1 LFVTRPL
8 IFALHF
14 GAEVHAEVIMM
25 RKLVLAL
32 SSMALLT
39 ATAQAADLWNGG
51 SSPVNTM
58 YSGSSAFQWS
68 GFYAGVNGGYGFGTL
83 SREPAA
89 GGAVTQNNTGGGGRG
104 AQAGYN
110 ADMGGFILGGEADL
124 QWSSI
129 SHSEDLGA
137 LGTLKAS
144 VDGFGTVRARA
155 GMAFDRVMPYVTG
168 GVAIGNSTVSLTD
181 PANVVT
187 SQTNTHLGWTIG
199 AGLEAAA
206 TDNITIKAEYLY
218 VDLGA
223 KTYTTAPGGNI
234 DATQRFGLIRAG
246 INYKF

>member
-1 LFVTRPL
+1 
-8 IFALHF
+8 
-14 GAEVHAEVIMM
+14 MM

-32 SSMALLT
+32 TSTALLT
-39 ATAQAADLWNGG
+39 ATAQAADLGWNG
-51 SSPVNTM
+51 SSPVNNM

-83 SREPAA
+83 SREPV
-89 GGAVTQNNTGGGGRG
+89 GGGVVTENNTGGWNLG

-110 ADMGGFILGGEADL
+110 MDMGGFVLGGEADL

-129 SHSEDLGA
+129 SYDQDLGA
-137 LGTLKAS
+137 AGSLKAS

-155 GMAFDRVMPYVTG
+155 GVAFDRVMPYVTG
-168 GVAIGNSTVSLTD
+168 GVAFGNSTVSRTNLN
-181 PANVVT
+181 NVVT
-187 SQTNTHLGWTIG
+187 SETNTHLGWTVG

-218 VDLGA
+218 VDLGSQP
-223 KTYTTAPGGNI
+223 YTTAPGGNI
-234 DATQRFGLIRAG
+234 DATQRFSVIRAG

>member
-1 LFVTRPL
+1 
-8 IFALHF
+8 
-14 GAEVHAEVIMM
+14 MM

-32 SSMALLT
+32 TSTALLT
-39 ATAQAADLWNGG
+39 ATAQAADLGWNNG

-68 GFYAGVNGGYGFGTL
+68 GFYAGVNAGYGFGTL
-83 SREPAA
+83 SREPSA
-89 GGAVTQNNTGGGGRG
+89 GGVVTENNTNGWGLG

-110 ADMGGFILGGEADL
+110 MDMGGFVLGGEADL

-129 SHSEDLGA
+129 GYEQDLGA
-137 LGTLKAS
+137 AGTLKAS

-168 GVAIGNSTVSLTD
+168 GVAFGNSTVSLTD

>member
-1 LFVTRPL
+1 
-8 IFALHF
+8 
-14 GAEVHAEVIMM
+14 M

-32 SSMALLT
+32 ASTALLT
-39 ATAQAADLWNGG
+39 ATAQAADLGWNG
-51 SSPVNTM
+51 STSPVNSM
-58 YSGSSAFQWS
+58 YSGTSAFQWS
-68 GFYAGVNGGYGFGTL
+68 GFYAGVNAGYGFGTL
-83 SREPAA
+83 RREPV
-89 GGAVTQNNTGGGGRG
+89 GGGVATENNTGGWNLG

-110 ADMGGFILGGEADL
+110 VDMGGFVLGGEADL
-124 QWSSI
+124 QWSAI
-129 SHSEDLGA
+129 NYQADVGA
-137 LGTLKAS
+137 PGTLKAS
-144 VDGFGTVRARA
+144 VDGFGTLRARA
-155 GMAFDRVMPYVTG
+155 GLTFDRVMPYVTG

-187 SQTNTHLGWTIG
+187 SQTNTHLGWTVG

-234 DATQRFGLIRAG
+234 DASQRFGLIRAG

>member
-1 LFVTRPL
+1 LFVTRVL

-89 GGAVTQNNTGGGGRG
+89 GGVVTQNNTGGWGLG

-129 SHSEDLGA
+129 SHSEDLGVP
-137 LGTLKAS
+137 GTLKAS

-155 GMAFDRVMPYVTG
+155 GMAIDRDIP
-168 GVAIGNSTVSLTD
+168 
-181 PANVVT
+181 
-187 SQTNTHLGWTIG
+187 
-199 AGLEAAA
+199 
-206 TDNITIKAEYLY
+206 
-218 VDLGA
+218 
-223 KTYTTAPGGNI
+223 
-234 DATQRFGLIRAG
+234 
-246 INYKF
+246 

>member
-1 LFVTRPL
+1 
-8 IFALHF
+8 
-14 GAEVHAEVIMM
+14 MM
-25 RKLVLAL
+25 RTLVLAL
-32 SSMALLT
+32 TSTALLT
-39 ATAQAADLWNGG
+39 ASAHAADLWNGSG

-58 YSGSSAFQWS
+58 YSGTSAFQWS

-83 SREPAA
+83 GRKPV
-89 GGAVTQNNTGGGGRG
+89 GGGVTTENNTGGWNLG

-124 QWSSI
+124 QWSAI

-137 LGTLKAS
+137 PGTLKAS

-155 GMAFDRVMPYVTG
+155 GIAFDRVMPYVTG
-168 GVAIGNSTVSLTD
+168 GVAFGNSTVSLTD

-187 SQTNTHLGWTIG
+187 SQTNTHVGWALG

-223 KTYTTAPGGNI
+223 KTYSTAPGGNI

>member
-1 LFVTRPL
+1 
-8 IFALHF
+8 
-14 GAEVHAEVIMM
+14 MM

-32 SSMALLT
+32 TSTALLT
-39 ATAQAADLWNGG
+39 ATAQAADLGWNGN

-83 SREPAA
+83 SREPVA
-89 GGAVTQNNTGGGGRG
+89 GGVVTENNTGGWNLG

-110 ADMGGFILGGEADL
+110 MDMGGFVLGGEADL

-129 SHSEDLGA
+129 AYEAPIPG
-137 LGTLKAS
+137 GNTLKAS
-144 VDGFGTVRARA
+144 VDGYGTLRARA
-155 GMAFDRVMPYVTG
+155 GVTFDRVMPYVTG
-168 GVAIGNSTVSLTD
+168 GVAVGNTTVSETT
-181 PANVVT
+181 PGNVVT

-206 TDNITIKAEYLY
+206 TDNITFKAEYLY

-223 KTYTTAPGGNI
+223 KTFTPSNI
-234 DATQRFGLIRAG
+234 DAGQRFGVIRAG